1 MQALTPD
8 EFNELLHK
16 GVPLAEYLGIAASSL
31 TNGRATLHMPF
42 RPSHLRPGGTI
53 SGPALMSLADA
64 TMYAVVLASV
74 GRVEQAVT
82 SNLQIHFLSRPE
94 PGEIIAEGRLL
105 RLGRRQAVCA
115 IELYSAGVE
124 APVAHVTGAY
134 SLPPGWRGP

>member
-1 MQALTPD
+1 MRSLTPD
-8 EFNELLHK
+8 EFNQLLHR
-16 GVPLAEYLGIAASSL
+16 GVPLAEYLGISASRL
-31 TNGRATLHMPF
+31 ETGRATLRMPF

-53 SGPALMSLADA
+53 SGPALMTLADT

-74 GRVEQAVT
+74 GRLEQAVT

-94 PGEIIAEGRLL
+94 PADVIAEGRLL

-115 IELYSAGVE
+115 IELYSAGME

-134 SLPPGWRGP
+134 SLPPG